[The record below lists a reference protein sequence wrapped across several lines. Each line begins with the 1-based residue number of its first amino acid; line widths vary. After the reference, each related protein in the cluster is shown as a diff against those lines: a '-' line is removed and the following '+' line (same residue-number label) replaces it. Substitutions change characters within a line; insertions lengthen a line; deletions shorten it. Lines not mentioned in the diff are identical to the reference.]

1 MSANHKIHYHEKD
14 GDIFLKAENTIFLIH
29 KTFLS
34 LSSEFF
40 KDLFKLAKPSSNENV
55 NIIDGTTI
63 EMNGETSESIER
75 MLSFI
80 YPNTFVEI
88 TWDNVED
95 LKMFYYHLPLADK
108 YSFPKVFKE
117 SSKLLLDDF
126 QKYRS
131 DPTYDE
137 LSQRAKLKLTD
148 AWYHYTNSLH
158 IYFGKNSHN
167 NEAMT
172 VAMPENHKIH
182 YYENGGDIFLKAEDK
197 IFLLHKSILSLA
209 SEFFEDL
216 FKLSKPSSN
225 ENVNIIEG
233 THQSSNTF
241 ATIEMNGETSES
253 IERIKL
259 TKSCSV
265 FLLQHCQEEVLLSF
279 TLAERYN
286 LGTLFKESSKL
297 LLDDL
302 QKYRSEPIY
311 DELSERTKLKLMD
324 TWFHYTNSLH
334 KYFVS
339 KRSTN
344 NSFGEF
350 LNSESPKFFLKPSK
364 FSKFFKDCESKFY
377 SWHSIKIEELLKNY
391 EKLKFQ
397 PIQLNEA
404 NESSKNQYI
413 FIELEN

>member
-95 LKMFYYHLPLADK
+95 LLRISNKFIISKLTKSCSVFLLHHFQENFLLSFTLADK

-158 IYFGKNSHN
+158 IYFGKNSKSS
-167 NEAMT
+167 AR
-172 VAMPENHKIH
+172 IS
-182 YYENGGDIFLKAEDK
+182 DK
-197 IFLLHKSILSLA
+197 VITFSEFLL
-209 SEFFEDL
+209 
-216 FKLSKPSSN
+216 
-225 ENVNIIEG
+225 
-233 THQSSNTF
+233 
-241 ATIEMNGETSES
+241 SES
-253 IERIKL
+253 
-259 TKSCSV
+259 
-265 FLLQHCQEEVLLSF
+265 
-279 TLAERYN
+279 
-286 LGTLFKESSKL
+286 
-297 LLDDL
+297 
-302 QKYRSEPIY
+302 
-311 DELSERTKLKLMD
+311 
-324 TWFHYTNSLH
+324 
-334 KYFVS
+334 
-339 KRSTN
+339 
-344 NSFGEF
+344 
-350 LNSESPKFFLKPSK
+350 LNFFLKPSK
-364 FSKFFKDCESKFY
+364 FSKFYRDWKLKLPTY
-377 SWHSIKIEELLKNY
+377 RNSITIEELFKNY
-391 EKLKFQ
+391 ETLEFQ
-397 PIQLNEA
+397 SIQLNEA
-404 NESSKNQYI
+404 NKSNKTQYI

>member
-1 MSANHKIHYHEKD
+1 
-14 GDIFLKAENTIFLIH
+14 
-29 KTFLS
+29 
-34 LSSEFF
+34 
-40 KDLFKLAKPSSNENV
+40 
-55 NIIDGTTI
+55 
-63 EMNGETSESIER
+63 
-75 MLSFI
+75 
-80 YPNTFVEI
+80 
-88 TWDNVED
+88 
-95 LKMFYYHLPLADK
+95 
-108 YSFPKVFKE
+108 
-117 SSKLLLDDF
+117 
-126 QKYRS
+126 
-131 DPTYDE
+131 
-137 LSQRAKLKLTD
+137 
-148 AWYHYTNSLH
+148 
-158 IYFGKNSHN
+158 
-167 NEAMT
+167 MT
-172 VAMPENHKIH
+172 VAMSESHKIH
-182 YYENGGDIFLKAEDK
+182 YYENGGDIFLKAEDT

-253 IERIKL
+253 IERMLSFIYPNTFIEITWDNVKDFLRISDKFIISKL

-334 KYFVS
+334 KYFEIVS

-350 LNSESPKFFLKPSK
+350 LNSESPKFFFETLKV
-364 FSKFFKDCESKFY
+364 
-377 SWHSIKIEELLKNY
+377 L
-391 EKLKFQ
+391 
-397 PIQLNEA
+397 
-404 NESSKNQYI
+404 
-413 FIELEN
+413 